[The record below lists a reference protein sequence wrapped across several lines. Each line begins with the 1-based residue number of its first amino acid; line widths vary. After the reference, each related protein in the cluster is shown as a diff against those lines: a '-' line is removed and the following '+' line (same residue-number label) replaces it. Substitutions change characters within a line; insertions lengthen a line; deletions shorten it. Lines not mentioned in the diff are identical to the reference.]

1 MYEID
6 YKNTVKNYTVGII
19 FFVVGLILFIVFSI
33 FAFSGPI
40 KKASMDQETI
50 ATKVESNCR
59 YDNEGDYMCSPIYYF
74 EVKGKSYEC
83 QSSFSSS
90 TIPSSDNNKVYYR
103 SNNPSNCVTD
113 YEANTSIIL
122 YLFMLLPLIFI
133 IMGLINIVKLI
144 KKIKRLKKLANEGVL
159 IKNLPYTME
168 SSNISL
174 NGRALKQ
181 IVIEYNTPKG
191 ETLHLKSDARFDHK
205 EIDTDGAVDLLIDPN
220 DYTNYYID
228 FNIYQK

>member
-74 EVKGKSYEC
+74 EIEGKSYEC

-90 TIPSSDNNKVYYR
+90 TIPSSDNNKFYYR
-103 SNNPSNCVTD
+103 SNKPSNCVKKIPISPKSD
-113 YEANTSIIL
+113 
-122 YLFMLLPLIFI
+122 PLIITTSAEI
-133 IMGLINIVKLI
+133 IVGHTVNPNKDI
-144 KKIKRLKKLANEGVL
+144 
-159 IKNLPYTME
+159 
-168 SSNISL
+168 
-174 NGRALKQ
+174 
-181 IVIEYNTPKG
+181 YNHNPP
-191 ETLHLKSDARFDHK
+191 L
-205 EIDTDGAVDLLIDPN
+205 
-220 DYTNYYID
+220 
-228 FNIYQK
+228 